1 MDAIEPQ
8 RGPAAA
14 GILIGVTRIGTPS
27 TDVGAQELGE
37 RDLGE
42 RILGERIL
50 GERMTAL
57 HAVIE
62 RLRRDCPWDR
72 AQTHASLAPYT
83 LDEAAELAEAL
94 QAADRALAGDD
105 ADHDAATAVEDLVGE
120 LGDVLL
126 QVLMNTAIG
135 EQAGTFTLVEVLETV
150 EAKMLRRHPHVF
162 ERAPDSP
169 EPSDGELSKQWESIK
184 AAERK
189 ARSERIAARAARTG

>member
-27 TDVGAQELGE
+27 TDVGVQDLGE

-42 RILGERIL
+42 RILGER
-50 GERMTAL
+50 MMVL
-57 HAVIE
+57 HAVVE

-72 AQTHASLAPYT
+72 AQTHASLAPYA

-94 QAADRALAGDD
+94 QAADRALVGDD

-126 QVLMNTAIG
+126 QVLMNAAIG

-189 ARSERIAARAARTG
+189 ARAQRIAARAARTG